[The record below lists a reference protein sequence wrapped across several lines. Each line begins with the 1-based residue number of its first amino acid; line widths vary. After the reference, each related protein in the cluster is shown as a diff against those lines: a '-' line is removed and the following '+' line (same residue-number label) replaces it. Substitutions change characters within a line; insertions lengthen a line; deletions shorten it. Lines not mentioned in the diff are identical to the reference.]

1 MVRMIDSQ
9 TTGDPAPVIPARSA
23 RRLSGLLLLTSGLL
37 LAGYFLP
44 MLTLTKFLFIANSFS
59 IVSGLAEL
67 YQRGQWVVLVV
78 VGLFSVVLPILKI
91 GLLFLL
97 LQHRE
102 IRSPRYARLL
112 KLMHDYGRWAMLDV
126 MVVAVMIVTVK
137 LGVVAEI
144 EIHPGLYLFGAAVLL
159 IMYVTHRV
167 VGYTDGQAGEAE
179 S

>member
-1 MVRMIDSQ
+1 MNTQDRQ
-9 TTGDPAPVIPARSA
+9 GPRIPRHSA
-23 RRLSGLLLLTSGLL
+23 NGLSLLLLLATGLLLCGLV
-37 LAGYFLP
+37 LP
-44 MLTLTKFLFIANSFS
+44 MLTLTKFLVIANSFS
-59 IVSGLAEL
+59 ILSGLLEL
-67 YQRGQWVVLVV
+67 LRRGQWVIFTA
-78 VGLFSVVLPILKI
+78 VGLFSVVLPLLKI

-97 LQHRE
+97 LRHRE
-102 IRSPRYARLL
+102 IRSPGFARLL

-159 IMYVTHRV
+159 IMFITHRV
-167 VGYTDGQAGEAE
+167 VAYSEREGEG

>member
-1 MVRMIDSQ
+1 MEREV
-9 TTGDPAPVIPARSA
+9 GLLIPGRSA
-23 RRLSGLLLLTSGLL
+23 RWLSVLLLITTLLLLSGF
-37 LAGYFLP
+37 FLP

-59 IVSGLAEL
+59 IVSGLVEL
-67 YQRGQWVVLVV
+67 YQRGQWAIFVV
-78 VGLFSVVLPILKI
+78 VGLFSVVLPLLKI

-97 LQHRE
+97 LQHRQ
-102 IRSPRYARLL
+102 IRSPRFARLL

-137 LGVVAEI
+137 LGVVAQI

-167 VGYTDGQAGEAE
+167 VAFTEDVNLERGQ
-179 S
+179 